1 MRSILFIIM
10 ISAIVICV
18 VYITRLVLSK
28 EEDIENMCS
37 KDEPCESCICGRK
50 IGNTL

>member
-1 MRSILFIIM
+1 MRGILFIIM

-28 EEDIENMCS
+28 EQIIVDKCS
-37 KDEPCESCICGRK
+37 EEEPCESCLCGRK